1 MFTKTIIEKAD
12 KLEQEALYDTT
23 QPMAKRCKK
32 AFVSGFIRGSV
43 DGLVVLG
50 AATLV
55 IGYTSIIIGTKESK
69 GE

>member
-1 MFTKTIIEKAD
+1 MFTKTIIEKAE

-23 QPMAKRCKK
+23 QPTAKRFTK
-32 AFVSGFIRGSV
+32 AFASGFIKGTV

-50 AATLV
+50 AVVLV
-55 IGYTSIIIGTKESK
+55 GGYASIIIGTKDSK

>member
-1 MFTKTIIEKAD
+1 MFTKTIIEKTE
-12 KLEQEALYDTT
+12 KLKQEALYDTT
-23 QPMAKRCKK
+23 QPMAKRYKK
-32 AFVSGFIRGSV
+32 AFVSGFIKGAT

-55 IGYTSIIIGTKESK
+55 IGYASIIIGTKESK